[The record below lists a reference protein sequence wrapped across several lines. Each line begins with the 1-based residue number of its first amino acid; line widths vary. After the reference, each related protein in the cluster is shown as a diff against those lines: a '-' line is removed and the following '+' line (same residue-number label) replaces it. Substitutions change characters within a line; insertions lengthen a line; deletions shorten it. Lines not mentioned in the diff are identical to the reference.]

1 MNKEITKPVQIVT
14 IKTKTPLYK
23 GNELAERIELINLE
37 ELGFD
42 LVAQKDLYQ
51 VGDKA
56 IFIQPDYCLSDIP
69 LFESYIRPNGDESKS
84 MLGKIE
90 GKPRRIRAKKFNMSK
105 EPNGEVVYSNGILL
119 PYNEVKEYIES
130 SYVKLKNFISKLS
143 LEDLN
148 LETEL
153 CITKYE
159 EPDNSQSGLK
169 LGATSP
175 FPIGIYKTDET
186 NIYNQLG
193 IIEFPITLVGTEK
206 IDGSSITIGL
216 KNGEGFICSR
226 NMQKPLFYNKCVGV
240 RKTPFIEKLLFWKT
254 PNLKIY
260 EKVANDQDDFVK
272 YGKPYYDLLLNQD
285 PTKSNYQGIVL
296 RGELNGSHLKGSG
309 NKNNPARLEQPNI
322 KFFGID
328 TIVSGESK
336 KMPFSLFKLCANQLN
351 LTLTKEVF
359 NKEFNSFQEIIDEC
373 NHYFK
378 TNMIEGIV
386 VRSLDSSF
394 SAKIMNLEYDSKK

>member
-1 MNKEITKPVQIVT
+1 MNEEITKPVQIVT
-14 IKTKTPLYK
+14 IKEKLPLYK
-23 GNELAERIELINLE
+23 KEEKAEKIELIQLE

-51 VGDKA
+51 IGDKA
-56 IFIQPDYCLSDIP
+56 VFIQPDYNLSDIP

-105 EPNGEVVYSNGILL
+105 EPNGDVVYSNGILL
-119 PYNEVKEYIES
+119 PFVEVVDYLSDIKQVKNGFQIYEIELD
-130 SYVKLKNFISKLS
+130 KA
-143 LEDLN
+143 LN
-148 LETEL
+148 
-153 CITKYE
+153 ITKYE
-159 EPDNSQSGLK
+159 EPETNQGSLK
-169 LGATSP
+169 LGASSS
-175 FPIGIYKTDET
+175 FPIGIYKTDES

-193 IIEFPITLVGTEK
+193 RIEFPITLVGSEK

-240 RKTPFIEKLLFWKT
+240 RKKTFIEKLLFWKT

-285 PTKSNYQGIVL
+285 STKSNYQNIVL

-322 KFFGID
+322 NFFGID

-336 KMPFSLFKLCANQLN
+336 KMPYSLFKLCANQLN
-351 LTLTKEVF
+351 LPLTKEVF